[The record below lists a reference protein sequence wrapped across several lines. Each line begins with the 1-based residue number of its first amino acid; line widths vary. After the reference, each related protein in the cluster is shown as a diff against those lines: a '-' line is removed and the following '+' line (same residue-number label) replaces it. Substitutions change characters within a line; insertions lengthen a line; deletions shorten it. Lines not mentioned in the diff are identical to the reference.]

1 MQKKK
6 NFFWIYLN
14 FLQKLKRVLIK
25 VYSSGIKF
33 FIIFFSLLL
42 FLYLFER
49 DCFPK
54 RETPFKTIYYID
66 NLKKEK
72 EKLSFLE
79 NSLDRLFK
87 VVNGEYINVS
97 NQLKNDED
105 YFNKGGIKR

>member
-1 MQKKK
+1 MDHDVELDSKYYRSMISIIEK
-6 NFFWIYLN
+6 LN
-14 FLQKLKRVLIK
+14 ESNKSD
-25 VYSSGIKF
+25 YSRM
-33 FIIFFSLLL
+33 